1 MSARKRIA
9 VMQPYFFPYA
19 GYFRLFSQVDEFV
32 LFDRVQFPRT
42 GRVHRTEFEAGK
54 WLTLPLVRQALE
66 VQICDLAFAPGARAE
81 LDRRLAALPWLAAAK
96 GEQAERLREYLYSP
110 LGDVLDFLEQGLRL
124 VNALLGIEVPIV
136 RSSSL
141 RIPEELRGQAR
152 VLAIASARG
161 ASHYLNSPG
170 GRALYQPETFAAE
183 GIELEFLPD
192 YQGTHYH
199 LLPDLVRGEAP
210 SIAAELQV
218 GR

>member
-1 MSARKRIA
+1 MNAGKRIA

-42 GRVHRTEFEAGK
+42 GRVHRTEYEPGK

-66 VQICDLAFAPGARAE
+66 VQICDLVFAEGARSE
-81 LDRRLAALPWLAAAK
+81 LDRRLAALPWLASAK
-96 GEQAERLREYLYSP
+96 GEHAERLREYLYSP
-110 LGDVLDFLEQGLRL
+110 LGDVVDFLEQGLRL
-124 VNALLGIEVPIV
+124 VNSLLGIEVPIV
-136 RSSSL
+136 RSSTL
-141 RIPEELRGQAR
+141 DIAPGLRGQSR

-170 GRALYQPETFAAE
+170 GRALYQPEAFAQA

-192 YQGTHYH
+192 YQGRHYQ
-199 LLPDLVRGEAP
+199 LLPDLVRGEAA
-210 SIAAELQV
+210 SIAAEV
-218 GR
+218 RGP